1 MPRSILLHMMHCRL
15 LNLNL
20 ISLSKYIHVHCIH
33 ICVVHVLGF
42 HNLDNNIFVLCNFMY
57 TYIINEIQIPIL
69 KSEEK
74 LFCDD
79 VFS

>member
-1 MPRSILLHMMHCRL
+1 M
-15 LNLNL
+15 
-20 ISLSKYIHVHCIH
+20 YIHVHCI
-33 ICVVHVLGF
+33 VHMYFVYVLGF
-42 HNLDNNIFVLCNFMY
+42 HNLNNNIFVLCNFMY

>member
-1 MPRSILLHMMHCRL
+1 MFYVILC
-15 LNLNL
+15 
-20 ISLSKYIHVHCIH
+20 
-33 ICVVHVLGF
+33 
-42 HNLDNNIFVLCNFMY
+42 